1 MKEAPKNSLLN
12 YFSKRKPSDLQSNLK
27 ENDGEE
33 MIRTEK
39 GNGPIDPKEKR
50 PNQENVIKQTVQMIK
65 EMEPSEGEKSKEKQ
79 IKASVNLPQKT
90 LTKRKRKDE
99 MEDTDEEDGNSRARK
114 FKSLSKE
121 VRAAIAIAQLMEL
134 SDDGDADDESDGG
147 LKSKKIK
154 ASTKEEKQA
163 KKPSVAPAKS
173 TKKPKGTFKS
183 SGESLKVEA
192 STKTSVPENEKP
204 FKGKTTESKKE
215 SKKIKDTKNTSEI
228 VELVKSAEE
237 DSNKI
242 QNKTKIEMSPKKIA
256 HSVKVGTLKP
266 RNDISS
272 FFTKLKKKE

>member
-154 ASTKEEKQA
+154 ASTKEEK
-163 KKPSVAPAKS
+163 KPSVALAKS

-192 STKTSVPENEKP
+192 STKTSATENE
-204 FKGKTTESKKE
+204 KGKTTESKKE

-256 HSVKVGTLKP
+256 HSVKVGTEKP